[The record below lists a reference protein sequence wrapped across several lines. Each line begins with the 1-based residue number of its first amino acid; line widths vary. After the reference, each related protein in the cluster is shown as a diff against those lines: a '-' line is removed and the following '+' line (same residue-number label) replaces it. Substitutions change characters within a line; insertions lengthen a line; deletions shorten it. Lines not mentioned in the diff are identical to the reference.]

1 MGGTMGKNKIGILA
15 AVIVIVCAVVFG
27 GIYLTR
33 NLGKSDKVISQE
45 SALSSLEKMVNKI
58 SPDTAAPVKSPVEF
72 DDAEDE
78 AAELPDID
86 TCEIGTPASSSLYAE
101 IYSSPEKAGTGTDA
115 WLCEMAEDFNR
126 QGFTVN
132 DQEVSI
138 QVRKVNSGQALD
150 YIATGKAVP
159 DGFSPSSMLWVDM
172 LNAKGV
178 ETDVITERMVGN
190 VAGILLSDDT
200 YKKITEKYG
209 SVDLK
214 AITEATEAG
223 EFTMGYTNP
232 FASSAGLNFL
242 VCTLE
247 RYDKSNPLSETA
259 VDGFRKFQ
267 ENVPFVALTTMQ
279 MREAAERGTL
289 DGFILEYQS
298 YKNDSA
304 LSRNYKFTPFGY
316 RHDNPL
322 VSVGET
328 SPEKKEIL
336 QKFAEFCSSEEAVKR
351 ADEFGFNGMEDYVC
365 EYDTVSGDVLVD
377 AQKLYKVNKDNGKPV
392 IGVFVTDTSG
402 SMAGAPLNALEES
415 LINSMKYINA
425 DNYIGLVSYSDDV
438 TIEVPIG
445 KFDLNQQSLFK
456 GAVENLYAS
465 GGTATFD
472 GICVAMDMI
481 NKALEENPGAK
492 PMIFVLSDGET
503 NSGYSLNDIRNVLS
517 GLKIPVYTIGY
528 NADLAALQ
536 SISAVNEAAS
546 IDASTDD
553 VVYQLKNLFNANM

>member
-1 MGGTMGKNKIGILA
+1 MGKNKIGILA

-72 DDAEDE
+72 DAGEDE

-86 TCEIGTPASSSLYAE
+86 TCEIGTPASTSLYAE

-115 WLCEMAEDFNR
+115 WLCEMAEDFNG

-190 VAGILLSDDT
+190 VAGILLSDAT

-402 SMAGAPLNALEES
+402 SMAGAPLNALQES